1 MSKKKKT
8 WAGVEIVESD
18 WAKDNE
24 LREISKNLVERVYM
38 LEQETRQR
46 GKLEAQHANMIM
58 ELMERMDKL
67 EELIRYATGPC
78 NACNGTGMIYIGS
91 ETEGRSLPD
100 PCDHCR
106 GTGKTPLDIESMME
120 KFKEEARKEVSQN
133 HDLITG
139 EEIPF

>member
-1 MSKKKKT
+1 MNKEKKT
-8 WAGVEIVESD
+8 WAGVEIVQN
-18 WAKDNE
+18 DNALIKE
-24 LREISKNLVERVYM
+24 MVY
-38 LEQETRQR
+38 
-46 GKLEAQHANMIM
+46 KLE
-58 ELMERMDKL
+58 ERMDKL

-100 PCDHCR
+100 PCEYCR
-106 GTGKTPLDIESMME
+106 GSGKTPLDIESMME